1 MLKTHSVRASQTCLQ
16 TNKQTDEKSLSR
28 VILANWIFY
37 SNVIFLIQNVQVLC
51 DPTCDLTYVSPRVI
65 PNVTTHLIPILMWSH
80 KQSHGYNRHNGH
92 RHSYHLGDPGW
103 LGWPRMTRGT
113 QGDSGDPGWLGWP
126 RVTRVTK
133 GDLGD
138 LGDPG
143 WLGWPRVTGEA

>member
-1 MLKTHSVRASQTCLQ
+1 MVLICWKLTVWERLKLVY
-16 TNKQTDEKSLSR
+16 KQTDIQMKSHSLEWYLR
-28 VILANWIFY
+28 IGFFY

-65 PNVTTHLIPILMWSH
+65 PNLTTHLIPILMWSH

-126 RVTRVTK
+126 RVTRVTQS
-133 GDLGD
+133 D

-143 WLGWPRVTGEA
+143 WLR